1 MADSP
6 LPSEPPLPAAAPAIT
21 EEIGTPMPPLGFW
34 RQPWVQNVL
43 PFASSIAIHLGI
55 LLALI
60 ATYQAATRIAKVV
73 QEQIIIPDASLAPDA
88 GGVPNPGLEQDRNV
102 GQNGDSTV
110 NESSGFSKINT
121 NLSEFSLVNTP
132 TGGPVDQMSVLP
144 GATNARGL
152 QNSATGALAQ
162 FGNPGTGSSGPHG
175 KVFGHGGNATRIVYI
190 CDASGSMLTKM
201 DLLKLE
207 LQKSVQELSPVQAF
221 DVIFF
226 QEGGR
231 SYIDLSPDLMMATA
245 ANKRKLYNFLQD
257 VVGQGNTHVIP
268 ALTTAFSKPTSP
280 ELIYLL
286 TDGAFED
293 ETAPVVISAISRLN
307 AQKRVKVNTVLLVG
321 KSNEIDADDIKD
333 ARAGMQTIAKQNGG
347 VYNEVS
353 VSELGN

>member
-1 MADSP
+1 
-6 LPSEPPLPAAAPAIT
+6 
-21 EEIGTPMPPLGFW
+21 
-34 RQPWVQNVL
+34 
-43 PFASSIAIHLGI
+43 
-55 LLALI
+55 
-60 ATYQAATRIAKVV
+60 
-73 QEQIIIPDASLAPDA
+73 
-88 GGVPNPGLEQDRNV
+88 
-102 GQNGDSTV
+102 
-110 NESSGFSKINT
+110 
-121 NLSEFSLVNTP
+121 
-132 TGGPVDQMSVLP
+132 
-144 GATNARGL
+144 
-152 QNSATGALAQ
+152 
-162 FGNPGTGSSGPHG
+162 
-175 KVFGHGGNATRIVYI
+175 
-190 CDASGSMLTKM
+190 
-201 DLLKLE
+201 
-207 LQKSVQELSPVQAF
+207 
-221 DVIFF
+221 VIFF